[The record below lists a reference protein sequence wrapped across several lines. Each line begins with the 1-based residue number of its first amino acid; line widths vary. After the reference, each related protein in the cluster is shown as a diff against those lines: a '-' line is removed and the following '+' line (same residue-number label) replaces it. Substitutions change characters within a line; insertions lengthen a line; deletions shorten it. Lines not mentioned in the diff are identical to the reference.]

1 VRQDAPNRHLTGMI
15 RTIDR
20 LTRGA
25 ASLLANRR
33 LLLSAVLSFALIGGA
48 GAASAAPATAAAAPF
63 CGITWGSLPRAGGDL
78 SPAPLLDLRTGRH
91 DCYDR
96 VVFDFDG
103 PASGY
108 RVRYAD
114 NVVSQGQ
121 GANLSIAGGAKLD
134 VTLLEPANNV
144 ETGAA
149 TFPHAAGDHVANV
162 AGYQTLRDVVYGG
175 SFEGYTTVG
184 IGVRAR
190 LPFRVLTLAGPGG
203 HSRIV
208 IDVAHRWSA

>member
-1 VRQDAPNRHLTGMI
+1 MGMI
-15 RTIDR
+15 STIDR

-25 ASLLANRR
+25 SRR
-33 LLLSAVLSFALIGGA
+33 LLLAATLTFTLIGASAATA
-48 GAASAAPATAAAAPF
+48 GAAAGAATAPF
-63 CGITWGSLPRAGGDL
+63 CGITWGSLPAAQGDL
-78 SPAPLLDLRTGRH
+78 SPAPLLDLRTGQH

-103 PASGY
+103 AASGY

-114 NVVSQGQ
+114 NVFSQGR
-121 GANLSIAGGAKLD
+121 GAVLNVAGGAKLD
-134 VTLLEPANNV
+134 VTLLEPANDV
-144 ETGAA
+144 ETGAV
-149 TFPHAAGDHVANV
+149 TFPHAAGDHLANV
-162 AGYQTLRDVVYGG
+162 AGDRTLRDVVYGG

>member
-1 VRQDAPNRHLTGMI
+1 MSVRQDASKPHLTGMI
-15 RTIDR
+15 STIDR
-20 LTRGA
+20 ITRGA
-25 ASLLANRR
+25 CRR
-33 LLLSAVLSFALIGGA
+33 LLLAATLTFALIGAA
-48 GAASAAPATAAAAPF
+48 GAAAGPTTAAAGAPS
-63 CGITWGSLPRAGGDL
+63 CGVAWGSLPKAAGDL
-78 SPAPLLDLRTGRH
+78 STAPLLDLRTGQH

-96 VVFDFDG
+96 VVLDFGG

-108 RVRYAD
+108 RVQYAD
-114 NVVSQGQ
+114 NVLSQGQ
-121 GANLSIAGGAKLD
+121 GAVLSVAGGAKLD

-144 ETGAA
+144 NTGAV
-149 TFPHAAGDHVANV
+149 TFAHAVGDHLANV
-162 AGYQTLRDVVYGG
+162 AGDRTLRDAVYGG

-208 IDVAHRWSA
+208 IDIAHRWSA